1 MEETSTMWSPTVT
14 ADVSYLFCGGPAIV
28 RGRLAREG
36 GMRPVIVVVI
46 LEFTQFSI

>member
-1 MEETSTMWSPTVT
+1 MWSPTVT
-14 ADVSYLFCGGPAIV
+14 ADVNYLFGGGPAIF

-46 LEFTQFSI
+46 LEFTKLSL